1 VNNLRGSHIDVTVD
15 FTQVGIGGQY
25 DLRIP
30 TQISVKHFLLDV
42 VETLKLDQLEES
54 RCAIKVI
61 TKGLLLADDDL
72 LMDYPV
78 TNGDI
83 LTVL

>member
-1 VNNLRGSHIDVTVD
+1 MKGSHIDVTID
-15 FTQVGIGGQY
+15 FTNYKNGGMY

-30 TQISVKHFLLDV
+30 TQLSVKQLLLDT
-42 VETLKLDQLEES
+42 VEALKLDELKES

-61 TKGLLLADDDL
+61 TKELLLADDDML
-72 LMDYPV
+72 IDYPV
-78 TNGDI
+78 TSGDI

>member
-1 VNNLRGSHIDVTVD
+1 MQGTHIDVTID
-15 FTQVGIGGQY
+15 FTHAGNGGTY

-30 TQISVKHFLLDV
+30 IQVSAKQLLLDV
-42 VETLKLDQLEES
+42 VETLKLDQPEES

-61 TKGLLLADDDL
+61 TKGLLLADDDM
-72 LMDYPV
+72 LMNYPV
-78 TNGDI
+78 TDGDI

>member
-1 VNNLRGSHIDVTVD
+1 MSGIHIDVTID
-15 FTQVGIGGQY
+15 FTLVGNGGTY

-30 TQISVKHFLLDV
+30 IQVSVKHLLLDV
-42 VETLKLDQLEES
+42 VETLRLSELKES
-54 RCAIKVI
+54 RCTIKVM
-61 TKGLLLADDDL
+61 TKGLLLADDDIL
-72 LMDYPV
+72 IDHPV

>member
-1 VNNLRGSHIDVTVD
+1 MKWTHIDVTID
-15 FTQVGIGGQY
+15 FTLVNNGGKY

-30 TQISVKHFLLDV
+30 TYISVKQLLLDI
-42 VETLKLDQLEES
+42 VETLKLNDLAES

-61 TKGLLLADDDL
+61 TKNLLLADDDL
-72 LMDYPV
+72 LADYPV
-78 TNGDI
+78 TSGDI

>member
-1 VNNLRGSHIDVTVD
+1 MLHDTHIDVTID
-15 FTQVGIGGQY
+15 FSNRGDAGLY

-30 TQISVKHFLLDV
+30 VQLSVKQLLLNV
-42 VETLKLDQLEES
+42 METLKLDLADGS

-61 TKGLLLADDDL
+61 TKDLLLADDDIL
-72 LMDYPV
+72 ADYPV
-78 TNGDI
+78 TDGDI

>member
-1 VNNLRGSHIDVTVD
+1 MQGSHIDVTID
-15 FTQVGIGGQY
+15 FTRAGNGGTY

-30 TQISVKHFLLDV
+30 IQVTVKQLLLDV
-42 VETLKLDQLEES
+42 VETLKLDQLKNS

-61 TKGLLLADDDL
+61 TKGLLLADDDML
-72 LMDYPV
+72 TDYPV
-78 TNGDI
+78 TDGDV